1 MVRERIIVG
10 ASLLAFICAFVGLLT
25 APGLVFGAPQPQSHE
40 QQSASKYLITQ
51 FQFQSSGAVGDMLQG
66 LAVIS
71 NAGTE
76 GGTPTIELRI
86 NDKLINLYDIHLE
99 PGEVSNFPIRH
110 IFDHIGTYTISVVT
124 PDDSKSQQVNVIPGG
139 KDASVPTPAPTPTPT
154 PTPTPNP
161 GDSQISLKTFDIDSS
176 CKLDDSE
183 FFNVIDR
190 WVNSTTSDTIFFVAV
205 DAWISQSSICAA
217 ASQFVA
223 VIFSAQSTRKSVLFS
238 AQGEGTQGIG
248 VQVFDLTGK
257 LITDAESLGSRL
269 RWSLVRSDGRQVA
282 NGVYLYRVLAYGQD
296 HHVSSSS
303 IQKLLVL
310 R

>member
-10 ASLLAFICAFVGLLT
+10 ARLLALICAIVGFLT

-51 FQFQSSGAVGDMLQG
+51 FQFQSSGAVGDVLQG

-76 GGTPTIELRI
+76 GGTPTIEIRI
-86 NDKLINLYDIHLE
+86 NDRLFNLYDIHLE
-99 PGEVSNFPIRH
+99 PGEVSNFPFRH
-110 IFDHIGTYTISVVT
+110 IFDHIGTYTIEIRT
-124 PDDSKSQQVNVIPGG
+124 PDDSKSQKVNVIPGG
-139 KDASVPTPAPTPTPT
+139 KDASVPSPTPAPTPS
-154 PTPTPNP
+154 PNP
-161 GDSQISLKTFDIDSS
+161 VDTHVSLQTFDKDAN

-183 FFNVIDR
+183 FFSVIDR
-190 WVNSTTSDTIFFVAV
+190 WVSGTSSDTIFFAAV
-205 DAWISQSSICAA
+205 DAWISQSSICVA
-217 ASQFVA
+217 ASQFTA
-223 VIFSAQSTRKSVLFS
+223 IAFNAQPTQKSILFT
-238 AQGEGTQGIG
+238 ARGERIEGIE

-257 LITDAESLGSRL
+257 RITEAESTGSKL
-269 RWSLVRSDGRQVA
+269 RWNLVRSDGNQIA
-282 NGVYLYRVLAYGQD
+282 NGVYLYRVLAYGPN
-296 HHVSSSS
+296 HRLSSSS